1 MKANKGQLRPIKAKI
16 LKPFYFIT
24 RLCKIINKWECD
36 NEKVMF

>member
-1 MKANKGQLRPIKAKI
+1 MKANEGQQRPLKAKT

-24 RLCKIINKWECD
+24 RLCKIINKWECN